1 MQENVHRKSAQEK
14 LRREEMHRIYT
25 KKNAKKI
32 LIEARE
38 QKKCTKKVHRK
49 FHRKNAKKK

>member
-25 KKNAKKI
+25 KKMLKK
-32 LIEARE
+32 
-38 QKKCTKKVHRK
+38 
-49 FHRKNAKKK
+49 FS